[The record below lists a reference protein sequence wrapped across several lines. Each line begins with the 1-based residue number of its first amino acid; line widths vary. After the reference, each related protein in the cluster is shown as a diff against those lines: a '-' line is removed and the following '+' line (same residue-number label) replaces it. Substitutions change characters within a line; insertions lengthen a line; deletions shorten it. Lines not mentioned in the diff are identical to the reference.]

1 MIKVT
6 SLQKAEFVV
15 NADLIEFV
23 ESTPDTLITLT
34 TGKKLMV
41 AESLDQ
47 VVELVIM
54 YRRKIYTQRT
64 STKKIRRPNHS
75 KDRNRWIFQR

>member
-6 SLQKAEFVV
+6 SLQKTEFVV
-15 NADLIEFV
+15 NADLIEFI

-41 AESLDQ
+41 AESLDR
-47 VVELVIM
+47 VVELVTM
-54 YRRKIYTQRT
+54 YRRKIYDQRT
-64 STKKIRRPNHS
+64 CIKRSKRPNHS